1 MRDWGRRDG
10 AAERRCGTEAAAKG
24 RGAGPETAGRG
35 VRFSRTV
42 DVLAVGAGRS
52 VRLKLAGRRVGG
64 FLCCEGQAR
73 STPEAKEAAGAETGG
88 SAGIPGGRR
97 GRRGAYGV
105 RGCGMGDGGGANR
118 RGGACQRRS
127 EGSGLIPFFGE
138 MREKGGRGKRC
149 VCGTEAAGEGT
160 GRGRERRAGRKA
172 RERRGGACAPEQEI
186 TPGRGVSPRAN
197 RISGSRNLYPQRCC
211 AGCRGQ
217 DLRNMGEC
225 RRGMPRESFEFRR
238 RQGLL

>member
-1 MRDWGRRDG
+1 MTRDG
-10 AAERRCGTEAAAKG
+10 GSGEGTGCRAGDCRAGSEVEAWGDSSAVRGRLVRLRRRRKRQEKRRA
-24 RGAGPETAGRG
+24 G
-35 VRFSRTV
+35 VR
-42 DVLAVGAGRS
+42 
-52 VRLKLAGRRVGG
+52 G
-64 FLCCEGQAR
+64 FPAALC
-73 STPEAKEAAGAETGG
+73 
-88 SAGIPGGRR
+88 

-138 MREKGGRGKRC
+138 MRGKGGREKRC

-160 GRGRERRAGRKA
+160 GRGRERRGEGGRVGARGWRRAGRKA

-186 TPGRGVSPRAN
+186 PPGRGVSPRAD

-225 RRGMPRESFEFRR
+225 RRGMPRESFEFHR

>member
-1 MRDWGRRDG
+1 MLGVIPLRLGAGSFDSGGEGSGRSRDG
-10 AAERRCGTEAAAKG
+10 RECGDSRRPQGASGSIRREGLRNG
-24 RGAGPETAGRG
+24 R
-35 VRFSRTV
+35 
-42 DVLAVGAGRS
+42 
-52 VRLKLAGRRVGG
+52 
-64 FLCCEGQAR
+64 
-73 STPEAKEAAGAETGG
+73 
-88 SAGIPGGRR
+88 RR
-97 GRRGAYGV
+97 GREQE
-105 RGCGMGDGGGANR
+105 R
-118 RGGACQRRS
+118 RGLPKKIGRQR
-127 EGSGLIPFFGE
+127 LIPVFGE
-138 MREKGGRGKRC
+138 MRGKSGRGKRC
-149 VCGTEAAGEGT
+149 VCGTGAMREGT